1 VNAPSQ
7 APQRK
12 WPRFLLAGV
21 IIFFIANAFWIYREV
36 QRVKWMKSQRDT
48 NAVFIVLPS
57 ASRPAATN
65 APSTSGK

>member
-1 VNAPSQ
+1 MNGHQPK
-7 APQRK
+7 RK

-48 NAVFIVLPS
+48 NAVFFTVPP
-57 ASRPAATN
+57 ASRPGASNAASTN
-65 APSTSGK
+65 GR